1 MKIAWNSMKG
11 ACLLLLGLVTA
22 GLGRGF
28 AADIQ
33 FTSFDTLADNGAA
46 PVAVTPAPSPFKDEA
61 PTPPAT
67 VVPIGP
73 SQGVFSGSASASTS
87 PAKAVMPDLS
97 ATSSSG
103 AGSSPCC
110 EGMACTDDCFA
121 GAPGRFWFQGDYM
134 HWWTSG
140 AHLPPVVSTYTDPT
154 NPTGTLQTVF
164 GNQDVGNGDHDGY
177 RIDMGMWFDNCH
189 CWGIEGE
196 YFDFSGR
203 PANYDS
209 GLSNGYNNGNFFPL
223 VRAVVDPT
231 AGLEAFPVAVPTQY
245 TGRVTVETGDYFQS
259 AGLWLRHNLRASEWS
274 TTHDGIPWTDS
285 SARTFRLDAIGGYRF
300 MRLIDSV
307 DIRDDEMDVS
317 NTSASQYTLYT
328 NIDNYSAVNNFNGGE
343 LGLDALMTWGRWSLD
358 VMAKAALGINNQDV
372 QLFGLQRVDASVT
385 GGGITQGSATYD
397 FSRNVFSW
405 IPELTLTAGYQ
416 LTDHVKFTVGY
427 DLIYWS
433 GVARAANQI
442 NTDPAT
448 GLPTV
453 FNPQTFT
460 INQTCFWAEGIRLG
474 GEIRF

>member
-1 MKIAWNSMKG
+1 
-11 ACLLLLGLVTA
+11 
-22 GLGRGF
+22 
-28 AADIQ
+28 
-33 FTSFDTLADNGAA
+33 
-46 PVAVTPAPSPFKDEA
+46 
-61 PTPPAT
+61 
-67 VVPIGP
+67 
-73 SQGVFSGSASASTS
+73 
-87 PAKAVMPDLS
+87 
-97 ATSSSG
+97 
-103 AGSSPCC
+103 
-110 EGMACTDDCFA
+110 
-121 GAPGRFWFQGDYM
+121 
-134 HWWTSG
+134 
-140 AHLPPVVSTYTDPT
+140 
-154 NPTGTLQTVF
+154 
-164 GNQDVGNGDHDGY
+164 
-177 RIDMGMWFDNCH
+177 
-189 CWGIEGE
+189 
-196 YFDFSGR
+196 
-203 PANYDS
+203 
-209 GLSNGYNNGNFFPL
+209 
-223 VRAVVDPT
+223 
-231 AGLEAFPVAVPTQY
+231 
-245 TGRVTVETGDYFQS
+245 VTVETGDYFQS